1 MKFQYHI
8 KPTERG
14 LVFKHG
20 ALARVVGPSSYWLPA
35 FPKLRGIE
43 IDVIDTLTSKFEHKW
58 LDMLVKIPALRS
70 MLHVL
75 DLGDS
80 ERAVVFQEKRARWI
94 LGPGRYAFWK
104 EPSLIQTETFNVD
117 LNPRLEHP
125 AIDAILKLP
134 EAQTLLQG
142 IDVSP
147 YEEVIVFRNAEAIA
161 RVRQGRYVMWRTG
174 RPLVVRDVDLREQVA
189 DVSGQEIMTRDKVT
203 LRINLVVTSRVV
215 DALKAVS
222 TVKDWAQTLY
232 RDAQLALREIVGV
245 RTLDQL
251 LSDKDSVGAEI
262 RNALRARAASFGV
275 EIRGVGLRD
284 VILPGDMKTILNQVI
299 AAKKQAEAN
308 VIKRREET
316 AAARSQA
323 NTAKLLAENPTLR
336 RIKEMEMLQE
346 VLAGADVRFVLGQG
360 DVAGQV
366 RALASGDRNDSLES

>member
-1 MKFQYHI
+1 MKRTIHI
-8 KPTERG
+8 KPTECG

-20 ALARVVGPSSYWLPA
+20 ALMRVLGPGSHLNPL

-43 IDVIDTLTSKFEHKW
+43 IDVIDTLACKFEHKW
-58 LDMLVKIPALRS
+58 LDMLIRELALKP

-80 ERAVVFQEKRARWI
+80 ERAVVFKDKRARWI
-94 LGPGRYAFWK
+94 LGPGRHAFWK
-104 EPSLIQTETFNVD
+104 EPYTITTETFNVD
-117 LNPRLEHP
+117 ENPRLEHP
-125 AIDAILKLP
+125 ALDAILKLP

-147 YEEVIVFRNAEAIA
+147 HEEVILYRNAIKIA
-161 RVRQGRYVMWRTG
+161 QVRQGRYVMWRTG

-203 LRINLVVTSRVV
+203 LRVNLVVTSRVV

-222 TVKDWAQTLY
+222 IVKDWAQTLY
-232 RDAQLALREIVGV
+232 RDAQLALREAVGV

-262 RNALRARAASFGV
+262 RSALSKRAASFGV

-284 VILPGDMKTILNQVI
+284 IILPGDMKTILNQVI

-323 NTAKLLAENPTLR
+323 NTAKLLAENPTLM
-336 RIKEMEMLQE
+336 RIKELEMLQD

-360 DVAGQV
+360 NLTDQV
-366 RALASGDRNDSLES
+366 RSLASGDANTSTNA